1 MESHQK
7 TLSTTAESEQHLA
20 MFNQS
25 FFLSPQ
31 GLRFVLALSCILL
44 LMATCGPCGAKNHI
58 VAEMLDQV
66 GDSFDTCARD
76 LLGGDIS
83 AEHGKINSA
92 TCSSVE
98 KFCSNSIVFCFPS
111 TLPGFSAAVDNS
123 KAAIVE
129 GQSNSCWSSDDWI
142 YSLYKGMPVVSC
154 SLTDEMELHD
164 VGTKADQQA
173 WYLKGPSPKCSMPYA
188 IPDKNFEVMKSD
200 LRDAFSSPNIKLKAL
215 EGAEADE
222 LVLRS
227 WKSQGTTSGMSVLEE
242 EEVLF
247 PVVQIGS
254 HHSKWISVKNPSA
267 KPVIMQLI
275 LNSGEIIEACKIA
288 DMLPLSSSSVH
299 DDSTRPARYGFSTAA
314 SAITEVYVHPN
325 GRAFLGPIVFHPSER
340 CAWRGSAV
348 IRNNLS
354 GIEWLSLKGF
364 GGSLSLVL
372 LEGFQAVHSL
382 EFNLSIEKP
391 LDLSYSGKLLHSVVK
406 SPACSKPLSKVI
418 FAKNSGDLPLEIRS
432 IEVSGADCGLDGFKV
447 HTCDSFSL
455 EPGELRKL
463 LISYQSDIFAGVVH
477 RDLELALATGIFVIP
492 MKASIPVYMLSI
504 CRKSIIWILLKKF
517 FQLIF
522 IAASILFFVFFFV
535 LPQVITLDSSDCL
548 FKTENACISRV
559 RGPYCMHPNHG
570 NCRFSI
576 SCYMDN
582 MFKSVRE
589 DETSKLGFVS
599 RYSDYSTGAQKQ
611 RMSKHMKNVHEFQ
624 DSNFFGICGH
634 QNNTSP
640 LRCSSEAKSGGLQ
653 DNKGQPEPQES
664 GNLTVRTGKE
674 SRRRKKKR
682 RSAGV
687 AGLLE
692 VSSSQSGNSTPSSPL
707 SPLTSFTPKQTMPFP
722 EVEHAVGATSFVD
735 VADKRNKKG
744 KLFIATNIPKVL
756 DSKVSAKYK
765 RSSSLLQDQPDTP
778 VPRKS
783 TSKPA
788 LLPSATFPSM
798 GCRIP
803 GLVNASPWQT
813 STSSINLRD
822 RAPGSNLCRGPSAK
836 TEEKPKQSDK
846 FIYDIWADHLCGFD
860 LGGNNE
866 VSSIIPNA
874 LLSGDS
880 QSFFARGPQILMQKS
895 QVRSVSPIHKLGQ
908 SSVTCPLLQNG

>member
-7 TLSTTAESEQHLA
+7 TLSTTEAQQHLA
-20 MFNQS
+20 MKKNS
-25 FFLSPQ
+25 SGQ
-31 GLRFVLALSCILL
+31 GLRFVLLLSCILL
-44 LMATCGPCGAKNHI
+44 LVATWGPCGAKNHI
-58 VAEMLDQV
+58 VAEMVDQV

-76 LLGGDIS
+76 LLGGYIS
-83 AEHGKINSA
+83 AEHHKINSA
-92 TCSSVE
+92 TCSSIE
-98 KFCSNSIVFCFPS
+98 KFCVNSKVFCFPS
-111 TLPGFSAAVDNS
+111 TLPVFSAEVDNS
-123 KAAIVE
+123 KAASVE
-129 GQSNSCWSSDDWI
+129 GQSNSCWSSDDWMC
-142 YSLYKGMPVVSC
+142 SLYKGMPVMSC
-154 SLTDEMELHD
+154 SLTDETELCD

-173 WYLKGPSPKCSMPYA
+173 WSLKGPSPKCSMPYV

-200 LRDAFSSPNIKLKAL
+200 LHDALSSPNIKLKAL

-222 LVLRS
+222 LVLRN
-227 WKSQGTTSGMSVLEE
+227 WRFQGTTSGMSVLEE

-247 PVVQIGS
+247 PVVQIGN

-267 KPVIMQLI
+267 QPVIMQLI
-275 LNSGEIIEACKIA
+275 LNSRETIEACKAA
-288 DMLPLSSSSVH
+288 DMLPLSSSVVH

-325 GRAFLGPIVFHPSER
+325 GRAFLGPVVFHPSER

-354 GIEWLSLKGF
+354 GVEWLSLKGF

-372 LEGFQAVHSL
+372 LDGFQAVHSL

-391 LDLSYSGKLLHSVVK
+391 FDLSYPEKLYHSVVK

-418 FAKNSGDLPLEIRS
+418 FAKNSGDLPLKIKS
-432 IEVSGADCGLDGFKV
+432 IEVSGAGCGLDGFKV

-463 LISYQSDIFAGVVH
+463 LISYQPDFYAGVVH
-477 RDLELALATGIFVIP
+477 GDLELALATGIFVIP

-517 FQLIF
+517 AQLVF
-522 IAASILFFVFFFV
+522 IVASILFFLFFFV
-535 LPQVITLDSSDCL
+535 LPQVITSDPSDCL

-559 RGPYCMHPNHG
+559 RGPYCIHPNHG
-570 NCRFSI
+570 KCRFSI

-611 RMSKHMKNVHEFQ
+611 QITKHMKNVHDCQ
-624 DSNFFGICGH
+624 DSQVFGICGH

-640 LRCSSEAKSGGLQ
+640 FRCNSEAKSGGRE
-653 DNKGQPEPQES
+653 DNKKGQPEPQES

-674 SRRRKKKR
+674 SRRRKKKK
-682 RSAGV
+682 RSAGG

-707 SPLTSFTPKQTMPFP
+707 SPLTSFTPKQTMPSP
-722 EVEHAVGATSFVD
+722 EVEHVVSGISSVD

-744 KLFIATNIPKVL
+744 KPLLAADIPKVL

-765 RSSSLLQDQPDTP
+765 RSSSFLQDPPDTP

-798 GCRIP
+798 SRRLP
-803 GLVNASPWQT
+803 GLVNASPLHT
-813 STSSINLRD
+813 STYSINLCD

-836 TEEKPKQSDK
+836 TEEKPKEIDK
-846 FIYDIWADHLCGFD
+846 FAYDIWGDHFFGFH

-866 VSSIIPNA
+866 VSSIITNA
-874 LLSGDS
+874 SLSGDS